1 MKALSK
7 FTSYVTLIVLG
18 LSVGVVASCK
28 KKAGTEPAATATAA
42 AAAQLPGA
50 SEVLASL
57 EKKEYAEA
65 VAALMKLNETITTE
79 DQKVQYM
86 VLTRQVKDK
95 LIEAAPT
102 DPKAAEALSTLRVA
116 TMGR

>member
-28 KKAGTEPAATATAA
+28 KKAGTEPAATAA

-79 DQKVQYM
+79 EQKVQYM

>member
-28 KKAGTEPAATATAA
+28 KKAGTEPAATTA

-65 VAALMKLNETITTE
+65 VAALMKLNETVTTE
-79 DQKVQYM
+79 EQKVQYM